1 MSSECTYQEYNI
13 RKKQR
18 LFETDPCPSAATMEP
33 LGTTSTVPSITGS
46 GGGRETVEVVDV
58 VVVEVVA
65 VDEEK
70 EGNVVEE
77 CVDVE

>member
-1 MSSECTYQEYNI
+1 MHLPRIQYTEKANW
-13 RKKQR
+13 

-46 GGGRETVEVVDV
+46 VKVVDV

-70 EGNVVEE
+70 EVDVVEE